1 MADKF
6 QYSDAVSC
14 PARKAAAVTPHDT
27 NALADVPKALYVGA
41 AGNVACRLI
50 DDSADVT
57 FVGVPAGAILPIR
70 VSHVRSTSTTATS
83 IVALY

>member
-6 QYSDAVSC
+6 QYSDSVQA
-14 PARKAAAVTPHDT
+14 PARKAAAVTPHDS
-27 NALADVPKALYVGA
+27 NALTDTPKALYVGG
-41 AGNVACRLI
+41 AGNLVCRLV

-57 FVGVPAGAILPIR
+57 FVGVVAGSILPVR